1 MIEIRI
7 PKEIK
12 NYREKLF
19 FGLTLR
25 QCICAGVALL
35 ICVPLYIFGNRF
47 LPQEMISWLVVLIA
61 APLMLA
67 GFFRYNDMTFEQFAV
82 EFLEHHFHSQKRIY
96 AYEPIF
102 MELRREYLAQEL
114 QEEIA
119 ANTKKSGFFRKGGKN
134 HAGQAET
141 ILQSEGRPPLAENT
155 AERDICEAESDEAAV
170 QTVPPQNRMRG

>member
-12 NYREKLF
+12 NYREKLL

-47 LPQEMISWLVVLIA
+47 LPQEMVSWLVILIA

-67 GFFRYNDMTFEQFAV
+67 GFFRYNDMMFEQFAV
-82 EFLEHHFHSQKRIY
+82 EFFFHNFTPQKRVY
-96 AYEPIF
+96 SDETVF
-102 MELRREYLAQEL
+102 MKLRQTYLAQKL
-114 QEEIA
+114 
-119 ANTKKSGFFRKGGKN
+119 
-134 HAGQAET
+134 
-141 ILQSEGRPPLAENT
+141 
-155 AERDICEAESDEAAV
+155 EAEIEEKGKTSFLNKLMKRRKTA
-170 QTVPPQNRMRG
+170 